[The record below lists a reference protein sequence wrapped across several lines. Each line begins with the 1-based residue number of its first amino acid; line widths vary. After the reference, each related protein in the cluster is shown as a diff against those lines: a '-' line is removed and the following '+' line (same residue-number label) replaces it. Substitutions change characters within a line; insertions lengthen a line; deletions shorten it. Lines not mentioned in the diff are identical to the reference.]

1 MMASSTRALAVRSS
15 MIAIGAAAL
24 MLSAGGCAN
33 AGKGAQASK
42 ETDTKPARAAAATSG
57 GSAGGSAGS
66 MTNLELSE
74 LRESA
79 LARLA
84 LAGESDD
91 AEERYNAIE
100 ATIPVPTRLE
110 AAVRRGLADP
120 DDRVRIVA
128 LMAAGRAGLC
138 RVSDVTRPCL
148 QDQSEMVQAAAIFA
162 LVKCGEAI
170 DQQPLASLLQHPRPL
185 FRAHAAYI
193 LGELGNP
200 SALPLLR
207 DAAHDPLT
215 KADPAQARVY
225 RLQLAEAMVKL
236 GENNAL
242 HEVRAALYP
251 SQPGELESAAFAA
264 QVLGQVK
271 DRASAAQLRYLTEVA
286 DPRAGRMPAEIRL
299 AAATALVRM
308 GYGDGTFVADDYKA
322 NPTAPI
328 RAQSAILLGETR
340 RRSNLP
346 ALREMMKNDAD
357 VLVQVAAASGILR
370 ITDGDP
376 TDRSARAA
384 QTR

>member
-1 MMASSTRALAVRSS
+1 MTGTRTRVLDSGCSTVALA
-15 MIAIGAAAL
+15 AAAL
-24 MLSAGGCAN
+24 VWCAGTGGCASG
-33 AGKGAQASK
+33 GKARQAASAS
-42 ETDTKPARAAAATSG
+42 DAKPAPSAESGSSGAAGAMS
-57 GSAGGSAGS
+57 
-66 MTNLELSE
+66 NLELSE
-74 LRESA
+74 LRELA

-84 LAGESDD
+84 RAGESPD

-110 AAVRRGLADP
+110 TAVRRGLADR

-128 LMAAGRAGLC
+128 IMAAGRSGLC
-138 RVSDVTRPCL
+138 RVNDLIRPCL
-148 QDQSEMVQAAAIFA
+148 QDKSEMVQAAAIFA
-162 LVKCGEAI
+162 LCRCGEAI

-200 SALPLLR
+200 SALALLR
-207 DAAHDPLT
+207 DAAHDPLAR
-215 KADPAQARVY
+215 ADPAQTRVY

-242 HEVRAALYP
+242 HEIRAALYP
-251 SQPGELESAAFAA
+251 SQPGELEAAAFAA

-271 DRASAAQLRYLTEVA
+271 DRASAAQLRYLTEVV
-286 DPRAGRMPAEIRL
+286 DPQAGRMPAEIRL

-308 GYGDGTFVADDYKA
+308 GYGDDYTS
-322 NPTAPI
+322 NPTASI

-346 ALREMMKNDAD
+346 ALREIMKSDSD
-357 VLVQVAAASGILR
+357 VLVQVSAAAGILR

-376 TDRSARAA
+376 TDRSPRAA
-384 QTR
+384 QAR